1 MDKELVRRDIEMM
14 ITDQLFEARYGN
26 RQHLGT
32 PKING
37 KPEGFPEDG
46 QYRNLRRHH
55 PDRGFGERRY
65 IVALN
70 AGDCALLGAA

>member
-1 MDKELVRRDIEMM
+1 MVMDKELVRRDIEMM

-55 PDRGFGERRY
+55 PDRGS
-65 IVALN
+65 VS
-70 AGDCALLGAA
+70 AAISSRSTRVIAPC